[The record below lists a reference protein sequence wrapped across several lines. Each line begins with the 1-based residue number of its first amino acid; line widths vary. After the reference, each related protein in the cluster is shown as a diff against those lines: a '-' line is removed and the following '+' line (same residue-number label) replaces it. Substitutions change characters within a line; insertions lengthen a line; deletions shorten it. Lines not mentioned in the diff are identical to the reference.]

1 MLKHSTLSLYFLKGE
16 ITMYKNKEEKNKEEL
31 ELTIQH
37 LIVISIVTLAFVRA
51 VKKRSIPVINNYYII
66 PSKTPT
72 RYI

>member
-1 MLKHSTLSLYFLKGE
+1 
-16 ITMYKNKEEKNKEEL
+16 MYKNKEEKNKEEL

-51 VKKRSIPVINNYYII
+51 VQRRSIPVMNNYYII
-66 PSKTPT
+66 PSNTPI